1 MIKHNERLS
10 SAQEQGFTCITFLSL
25 FVQNMLSADVS
36 EVDVSHM
43 HRTPNVTIYQQQLC
57 VSEINIRTYVRLS
70 YIDVINANIF
80 VSEERHLYLHHNA
93 YKECNLSVSLNRPF
107 R

>member
-1 MIKHNERLS
+1 MIKYNERLS

-43 HRTPNVTIYQQQLC
+43 HRTPNVTIISATIMC
-57 VSEINIRTYVRLS
+57 IRNKYS
-70 YIDVINANIF
+70 Y
-80 VSEERHLYLHHNA
+80 LY
-93 YKECNLSVSLNRPF
+93 KT
-107 R
+107 